1 MSETNTDAISA
12 LEQSDSQGA
21 DEEMNES
28 ACGTLDDIA
37 IGDSLWVDINSQG
50 EQVKETPG
58 KTDNFKI
65 ARRRRTK
72 IVPNYKATKVAHF
85 F

>member
-37 IGDSLWVDINSQG
+37 IGDSLWVDINSHISFQHIM
-50 EQVKETPG
+50 QKYSSLYLYCL
-58 KTDNFKI
+58 NHY
-65 ARRRRTK
+65 
-72 IVPNYKATKVAHF
+72 N
-85 F
+85 

>member
-1 MSETNTDAISA
+1 MSETNTDDISA

-21 DEEMNES
+21 DEEMNEGT
-28 ACGTLDDIA
+28 CGTLDDIA
-37 IGDSLWVDINSQG
+37 IGDSLWVDVNSQG

-58 KTDNFKI
+58 KTDTFKI
-65 ARRRRTK
+65 VRRRGAK